1 MNKIYILRHC
11 DPDGSISLTCS
22 FDKEKMDRLCI
33 ELNEWKNKNI
43 LRNDLQYVIEGC
55 TIVSYYIGDIKY
67 QNPIQIIP
75 IPDKY
80 KKYLQ
85 YDIAHYTRYAVEELE
100 VE

>member
-33 ELNEWKNKNI
+33 ELNEWKNENI
-43 LRNDLQYVIEGC
+43 LQDGNDHVNE
-55 TIVSYYIGDIKY
+55 GDIIVLY
-67 QNPIQIIP
+67 DRGDIDQLNPIQTIS

-85 YDIAHYTRYAVEELE
+85 YGIAHYTRYAVEELE